1 LLYES
6 LRLIVDSLRKK
17 QLSKADEAGD
27 FDPAGSE
34 EGACTTEEKESSL
47 AASSSLSLIGDST
60 LGGGGGGVH
69 HHVPTSSYVNA
80 STVVAAALAAAAA
93 QRSAAK
99 ATSATAPLPATSTA
113 SGPPVS
119 SHHDHHCQKTEGRWR
134 PGSWLRRSFVLLWR
148 RRASPASATAAVTAS
163 CAKPLLQDDIMSIIA
178 YHQAKASKQCRPP
191 GANIL
196 LLGECVLEGVLTE
209 WLGPGGLGGSGGA
222 GVGGGGSVCTPPP
235 PSASSTSSAFSVPG
249 LLVLQDNPQW
259 ARSRLLLMRTSAG
272 YVLEVYTPPEFLTLA
287 LI

>member
-1 LLYES
+1 MFS
-6 LRLIVDSLRKK
+6 LAHLNTRRYFSSAVDSLRKK

-27 FDPAGSE
+27 FDPTGSE

-60 LGGGGGGVH
+60 LGGGGSGAH

-113 SGPPVS
+113 SGPSVS
-119 SHHDHHCQKTEGRWR
+119 SHHHDHHCQKTEGRWR

-163 CAKPLLQDDIMSIIA
+163 CAKPLLQDDIMRQVKFGSPRKQFSYI
-178 YHQAKASKQCRPP
+178 SK
-191 GANIL
+191 
-196 LLGECVLEGVLTE
+196 LLGS
-209 WLGPGGLGGSGGA
+209 PQMSGLFLS
-222 GVGGGGSVCTPPP
+222 
-235 PSASSTSSAFSVPG
+235 PSFS
-249 LLVLQDNPQW
+249 
-259 ARSRLLLMRTSAG
+259 
-272 YVLEVYTPPEFLTLA
+272 
-287 LI
+287 